1 MKFMEKLLVG
11 EKVEWKTLGEV
22 ANCFSGGT
30 PKTSNSSFYDGEI
43 PWIRSGEIN
52 FNVIKKSERNITKE
66 GLEKSSAKMIK
77 KNSVVLAMTGATV
90 GRTAVVEIETSSN
103 QSVTAIETNNRIIN
117 YKYLFY
123 FLAKEYNNLKKL
135 GQGALTSLNL
145 SIIKN
150 IKIPVPSIE
159 TQEKIVKIF
168 DSYTEYVT
176 ELQEKLKKELQA
188 RNKQYNYYRDM
199 LLSEDYLNKISK
211 KLDSLNYV
219 LRLTTLGEIGKFTR
233 GNGLQKKD
241 FREKGK
247 PVIHYGQIYTQYG
260 FSTDKTI
267 SFAEENIFSKL
278 RKAKPNDIL
287 IATTSENIEDVA
299 KSTVWLGNEEV
310 GFSGDM
316 YSYSTNENSKYI
328 AYYFQ
333 TAGFQKQKERKVT
346 GTKLIR
352 IHGEDMEKFT
362 ISLPPI
368 EIQNKIVKILDRF
381 QELLSDT
388 KGLLPLEIEQR
399 RKQYEYYREKL
410 LTFDEGEGYALSTA
424 QHSTAQ
430 HSTAQRQITSKFFEL
445 LKEAA
450 KVVSID
456 INDKVEWKTLSEVA
470 KYSKDRISFEYL
482 NEKNYVGVENLL
494 KNRLG
499 KIDSNNVPT
508 EGNSVKFN
516 MGDILIGNIR
526 PYLRKIW
533 LADIEGGTNGD
544 VLVISIDK
552 KHKNKI
558 LSRYLYQILSDE
570 KFFDYNIK
578 YSKGAKMPRGDKEKI
593 MEYKIPLPPLPVQE
607 YIVSILNKFDALVND
622 LSQGLPREIE
632 LRQKQYEYYREKLLD
647 FEK

>member
-11 EKVEWKTLGEV
+11 EKVEWKKLGEV

-103 QSVTAIETNNRIIN
+103 QSVAAIETNNRIIN

-159 TQEKIVKIF
+159 TQEKIVKILDNF
-168 DSYTEYVT
+168 TKYVT
-176 ELQEKLKKELQA
+176 ELQAELQA

-199 LLSEDYLNKISK
+199 LLSEDYLNKISE
-211 KLDSLNYV
+211 KLESQIKYEISCIELEKIIKIKNGKDWKSL
-219 LRLTTLGEIGKFTR
+219 
-233 GNGLQKKD
+233 
-241 FREKGK
+241 EKGNIPVYGSGGKMGVFVDKYSYNK
-247 PVIHYGQIYTQYG
+247 PTVLIPRKGSI
-260 FSTDKTI
+260 
-267 SFAEENIFSKL
+267 ENIFYL
-278 RKAKPNDIL
+278 EKPFWNVDTIFYTE
-287 IATTSENIEDVA
+287 I
-299 KSTVWLGNEEV
+299 NEEKILP
-310 GFSGDM
+310 
-316 YSYSTNENSKYI
+316 KYF
-328 AYYFQ
+328 YYFMQ
-333 TAGFQKQKERKVT
+333 NYNIKSLSTDSTRPSITQST
-346 GTKLIR
+346 LNKLKIL
-352 IHGEDMEKFT
+352 
-362 ISLPPI
+362 LPPI

-430 HSTAQRQITSKFFEL
+430 HS
-445 LKEAA
+445 
-450 KVVSID
+450 
-456 INDKVEWKTLSEVA
+456 
-470 KYSKDRISFEYL
+470 
-482 NEKNYVGVENLL
+482 
-494 KNRLG
+494 G
-499 KIDSNNVPT
+499 K
-508 EGNSVKFN
+508 
-516 MGDILIGNIR
+516 
-526 PYLRKIW
+526 
-533 LADIEGGTNGD
+533 
-544 VLVISIDK
+544 
-552 KHKNKI
+552 
-558 LSRYLYQILSDE
+558 
-570 KFFDYNIK
+570 
-578 YSKGAKMPRGDKEKI
+578 
-593 MEYKIPLPPLPVQE
+593 
-607 YIVSILNKFDALVND
+607 
-622 LSQGLPREIE
+622 
-632 LRQKQYEYYREKLLD
+632 
-647 FEK
+647 

>member
-11 EKVEWKTLGEV
+11 EKVEWKKLGEV

-103 QSVTAIETNNRIIN
+103 QSVAAIETNNRIIN

-159 TQEKIVKIF
+159 TQEKIVKILDNF
-168 DSYTEYVT
+168 TKYVT
-176 ELQEKLKKELQA
+176 ELQAELQA

-199 LLSEDYLNKISK
+199 LLSEDYLHKISEKYTENQFIEWKMLGELFEFKNGLNKGKDFFGKGTPIINYMDVYKRNKIYSND
-211 KLDSLNYV
+211 LIGLV
-219 LRLTTLGEIGKFTR
+219 ETTENEQKRYSIKRGDVFFTRTSETKEEIGKTSV
-233 GNGLQKKD
+233 LLD
-241 FREKGK
+241 DVEKG
-247 PVIHYGQIYTQYG
+247 V
-260 FSTDKTI
+260 
-267 SFAEENIFSKL
+267 
-278 RKAKPNDIL
+278 
-287 IATTSENIEDVA
+287 
-299 KSTVWLGNEEV
+299 
-310 GFSGDM
+310 FSGFVLRARPITELLLPE
-316 YSYSTNENSKYI
+316 YCAYCFETYEFRKNVIRYSTYTTRALTN
-328 AYYFQ
+328 
-333 TAGFQKQKERKVT
+333 
-346 GTKLIR
+346 GTTLSNLKIPVP
-352 IHGEDMEKFT
+352 
-362 ISLPPI
+362 SI

-410 LTFDEGEGYALSTA
+410 LTFDKEEGYALSTA
-424 QHSTAQ
+424 Q
-430 HSTAQRQITSKFFEL
+430 RQITSEFFEL

-450 KVVSID
+450 KIADID
-456 INDKVEWKTLSEVA
+456 INDKVEWKTLGEIAVGNLTYGSGASAIEYDGEVRYVRITDIDINGNLKEEKFSPIEVEE
-470 KYSKDRISFEYL
+470 KYFL
-482 NEKNYVGVENLL
+482 NY
-494 KNRLG
+494 
-499 KIDSNNVPT
+499 
-508 EGNSVKFN
+508 
-516 MGDILIGNIR
+516 GDILFARSGATVGKNYIHQTEEKSIYAGYLIRLIVNQKLALAKYIYHCINTTEYFKFVENTKSNGSQPNINAKQ
-526 PYLRKIW
+526 YS
-533 LADIEGGTNGD
+533 DF
-544 VLVISIDK
+544 
-552 KHKNKI
+552 KI
-558 LSRYLYQILSDE
+558 L
-570 KFFDYNIK
+570 
-578 YSKGAKMPRGDKEKI
+578 
-593 MEYKIPLPPLPVQE
+593 LPPLPVQE
-607 YIVSILNKFDALVND
+607 YIVSILDKFDALVND

>member
-1 MKFMEKLLVG
+1 MEKLLVG
-11 EKVEWKTLGEV
+11 EKVEWKKLGEV

-103 QSVTAIETNNRIIN
+103 QSVAAIETNNRIIN

-199 LLSEDYLNKISK
+199 LLSEDYLNKISNK
-211 KLDSLNYV
+211 IFMQLDN
-219 LRLTTLGEIGKFTR
+219 
-233 GNGLQKKD
+233 
-241 FREKGK
+241 
-247 PVIHYGQIYTQYG
+247 VIH
-260 FSTDKTI
+260 K
-267 SFAEENIFSKL
+267 
-278 RKAKPNDIL
+278 
-287 IATTSENIEDVA
+287 
-299 KSTVWLGNEEV
+299 
-310 GFSGDM
+310 
-316 YSYSTNENSKYI
+316 
-328 AYYFQ
+328 
-333 TAGFQKQKERKVT
+333 
-346 GTKLIR
+346 TKLIEIAKLSR
-352 IHGEDMEKFT
+352 GKRLVRSELHENGQYPVFQNSLTPLGYYNNKNFDGGKTCIVTAGAAGEIFYQDRDFWAADDVLVITTDDILNKYLYYFLLNKQNLIKSKVRKASVPRLSRDDIEK
-362 ISLPPI
+362 IEVSLPPI

-430 HSTAQRQITSKFFEL
+430 RQITSKFFEL
-445 LKEAA
+445 LKKAA
-450 KVVSID
+450 KIAGVGVS
-456 INDKVEWKTLSEVA
+456 DKVEWKTLREIAVGNLTYGSGASAIEYDREVRYVRITDIDTNGNLKEEKFSPSEIEE
-470 KYSKDRISFEYL
+470 KYFL
-482 NEKNYVGVENLL
+482 NY
-494 KNRLG
+494 
-499 KIDSNNVPT
+499 
-508 EGNSVKFN
+508 
-516 MGDILIGNIR
+516 GDILFARSGATVGKNYIHQSGEKSVYAGYLIRLIVNQKLALPKYIYHCINTTKYFKFVENTKSNGSQPNINAKQ
-526 PYLRKIW
+526 YS
-533 LADIEGGTNGD
+533 DF
-544 VLVISIDK
+544 
-552 KHKNKI
+552 KI
-558 LSRYLYQILSDE
+558 L
-570 KFFDYNIK
+570 
-578 YSKGAKMPRGDKEKI
+578 
-593 MEYKIPLPPLPVQE
+593 LPPLPVQE
-607 YIVSILNKFDALVND
+607 YIVSILDKFDALVND

>member
-11 EKVEWKTLGEV
+11 EKVEWKKLGEV

-103 QSVTAIETNNRIIN
+103 QSVAAIETNNRIIN

-199 LLSEDYLNKISK
+199 LLSEDYLNKISNK
-211 KLDSLNYV
+211 IFMQLDN
-219 LRLTTLGEIGKFTR
+219 
-233 GNGLQKKD
+233 
-241 FREKGK
+241 
-247 PVIHYGQIYTQYG
+247 VIH
-260 FSTDKTI
+260 K
-267 SFAEENIFSKL
+267 
-278 RKAKPNDIL
+278 
-287 IATTSENIEDVA
+287 
-299 KSTVWLGNEEV
+299 
-310 GFSGDM
+310 
-316 YSYSTNENSKYI
+316 
-328 AYYFQ
+328 
-333 TAGFQKQKERKVT
+333 
-346 GTKLIR
+346 TKLIEIAKLSR
-352 IHGEDMEKFT
+352 GKRLVRSELHENGQYPVFQNSLTPLGYYNNKNFDGGKTCIVTAGAAGEIFYQDRDFWAADDVLVITTDDILNKYLYYFLLNKQNLIKSKVRKASVPRLSRDDIEK
-362 ISLPPI
+362 IEVSLPPI

-445 LKEAA
+445 LKKAA
-450 KVVSID
+450 KITGVGVS
-456 INDKVEWKTLSEVA
+456 DKVEWKTLREISVGNLKYGSGASAIEYDGEVRYVRITDIDTNGNLKEEKFSPSEIEE
-470 KYSKDRISFEYL
+470 KYFL
-482 NEKNYVGVENLL
+482 NY
-494 KNRLG
+494 
-499 KIDSNNVPT
+499 
-508 EGNSVKFN
+508 
-516 MGDILIGNIR
+516 GDILFARSGATVGKNYIHQSGEKSVYAGYLIRLIVNQKLALPKYIYHCINTTEYFKFVENTKSNGSQPNINAKQ
-526 PYLRKIW
+526 YS
-533 LADIEGGTNGD
+533 DF
-544 VLVISIDK
+544 
-552 KHKNKI
+552 KI
-558 LSRYLYQILSDE
+558 L
-570 KFFDYNIK
+570 
-578 YSKGAKMPRGDKEKI
+578 
-593 MEYKIPLPPLPVQE
+593 LPPLPVQE
-607 YIVSILNKFDALVND
+607 YIVSILDKFDALVND

-632 LRQKQYEYYREKLLD
+632 LRQKQYEYYREKLLN

>member
-1 MKFMEKLLVG
+1 MEKLLVG
-11 EKVEWKTLGEV
+11 EKVEWKKLGEV

-103 QSVTAIETNNRIIN
+103 QSVAAIETNNRIIN

-199 LLSEDYLNKISK
+199 LLSEDYLNKISNK
-211 KLDSLNYV
+211 IFMQLDN
-219 LRLTTLGEIGKFTR
+219 
-233 GNGLQKKD
+233 
-241 FREKGK
+241 
-247 PVIHYGQIYTQYG
+247 VIH
-260 FSTDKTI
+260 K
-267 SFAEENIFSKL
+267 
-278 RKAKPNDIL
+278 
-287 IATTSENIEDVA
+287 
-299 KSTVWLGNEEV
+299 
-310 GFSGDM
+310 
-316 YSYSTNENSKYI
+316 
-328 AYYFQ
+328 
-333 TAGFQKQKERKVT
+333 
-346 GTKLIR
+346 TKLIEIAKLSR
-352 IHGEDMEKFT
+352 GKRLVRSELHENGQYPVFQNSLTPLGYYNNKNFDGGKTCIVTAGAAGEIFYQDRDFWAADDVLVITTDDILNKYLYYFLLNKQNLIKSKVRKASVPRLSRDDIEK
-362 ISLPPI
+362 IEVSLPPI

-445 LKEAA
+445 LKKAA
-450 KVVSID
+450 KITGVGVS
-456 INDKVEWKTLSEVA
+456 DKVEWKTLREISVGNLKYGSGASAIEYDGEVRYVRITDIDTNGNLKEEKFSPSEIEE
-470 KYSKDRISFEYL
+470 KYFL
-482 NEKNYVGVENLL
+482 NY
-494 KNRLG
+494 
-499 KIDSNNVPT
+499 
-508 EGNSVKFN
+508 
-516 MGDILIGNIR
+516 GDILFARSGATVGKNYIHQSGEKSVYAGYLIRLIVNQKLALPKYIYHCINTTEYFKFVENTKSNGSQPNINAKQ
-526 PYLRKIW
+526 YS
-533 LADIEGGTNGD
+533 DF
-544 VLVISIDK
+544 
-552 KHKNKI
+552 KI
-558 LSRYLYQILSDE
+558 L
-570 KFFDYNIK
+570 
-578 YSKGAKMPRGDKEKI
+578 
-593 MEYKIPLPPLPVQE
+593 LPPLPVQE
-607 YIVSILNKFDALVND
+607 YIVSILDKFDALVND

-632 LRQKQYEYYREKLLD
+632 LRQKQYEYYREKLLN